1 MQTVLYH
8 LDLNQTALGET
19 NLKLIPL
26 RIRKAEET
34 KLLNLTLSQ
43 MTHKQEINEREINQ
57 KLKQKIEMKQTQ
69 TIQEL

>member
-26 RIRKAEET
+26 RIRKAKET

-43 MTHKQEINEREINQ
+43 LTHKQEIKEREISR
-57 KLKQKIEMKQTQ
+57 KLKTKIEMIQIQK
-69 TIQEL
+69 IQEH